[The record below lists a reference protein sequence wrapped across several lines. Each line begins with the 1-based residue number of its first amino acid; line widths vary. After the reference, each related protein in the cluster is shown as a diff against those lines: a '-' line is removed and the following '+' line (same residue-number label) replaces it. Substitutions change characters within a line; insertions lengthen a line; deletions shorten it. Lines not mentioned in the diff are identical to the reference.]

1 MTLVSFLGAGMSILP
16 DFCFDFLTSNIITS
30 RAIMNNITT
39 NNTAPI
45 AAPMAVSGNALV
57 SPAEV
62 VGVTLAVDAGAVML
76 CVIDAVPA
84 DDDDLCVID
93 AVPVDDLCVLAVI
106 VYEVDV
112 VDNLLLVA
120 EDDGLTIA
128 IKGIMNNVI
137 MIILTSSDCHAI
149 HMNNVM
155 VAIKVSMTFYTQRV
169 VLTDARRDNI
179 ITPLTST
186 SAVQC

>member
-1 MTLVSFLGAGMSILP
+1 MLVSLLGAGMSILP
-16 DFCFDFLTSNIITS
+16 DFCFDFLTSNTIRS
-30 RAIMNNITT
+30 RAVMNNIIT
-39 NNTAPI
+39 NNTAPT

-62 VGVTLAVDAGAVML
+62 VGVTLAVDAGAIML
-76 CVIDAVPA
+76 CVIDVVPV
-84 DDDDLCVID
+84 DNDDLC
-93 AVPVDDLCVLAVI
+93 AVPVDDDLCLLPVI

-137 MIILTSSDCHAI
+137 MIILTSSDCHAM

-155 VAIKVSMTFYTQRV
+155 WQLRYQ
-169 VLTDARRDNI
+169 
-179 ITPLTST
+179 
-186 SAVQC
+186 

>member
-1 MTLVSFLGAGMSILP
+1 MLVSLLGAGMSILP
-16 DFCFDFLTSNIITS
+16 DFCFDFLTSNIIRS

-76 CVIDAVPA
+76 CVIDIVPV
-84 DDDDLCVID
+84 DDDLCVL
-93 AVPVDDLCVLAVI
+93 PVI
-106 VYEVDV
+106 VYVVDV

-128 IKGIMNNVI
+128 IKGIMNNVV
-137 MIILTSSDCHAI
+137 MIILTSSDCHAML
-149 HMNNVM
+149 MNNVM
-155 VAIKVSMTFYTQRV
+155 WQLRYQ
-169 VLTDARRDNI
+169 
-179 ITPLTST
+179 
-186 SAVQC
+186 

>member
-1 MTLVSFLGAGMSILP
+1 MLVSFLGAGMSILP

-62 VGVTLAVDAGAVML
+62 VGVTLAVDEETVVL
-76 CVIDAVPA
+76 CVIDIVPA

-93 AVPVDDLCVLAVI
+93 AVPVDDDLCVLPVI
-106 VYEVDV
+106 VYVADV
-112 VDNLLLVA
+112 ADNLLLVA
-120 EDDGLTIA
+120 EDDGLTIT
-128 IKGIMNNVI
+128 I
-137 MIILTSSDCHAI
+137 
-149 HMNNVM
+149 
-155 VAIKVSMTFYTQRV
+155 
-169 VLTDARRDNI
+169 
-179 ITPLTST
+179 
-186 SAVQC
+186 

>member
-62 VGVTLAVDAGAVML
+62 VVVALAEDEGAVML
-76 CVIDAVPA
+76 CVIDVVPV
-84 DDDDLCVID
+84 DNDDLCVID
-93 AVPVDDLCVLAVI
+93 AVPVDDDLCVLPVI

-112 VDNLLLVA
+112 VDNLLLVP

-128 IKGIMNNVI
+128 I
-137 MIILTSSDCHAI
+137 
-149 HMNNVM
+149 
-155 VAIKVSMTFYTQRV
+155 
-169 VLTDARRDNI
+169 
-179 ITPLTST
+179 
-186 SAVQC
+186 